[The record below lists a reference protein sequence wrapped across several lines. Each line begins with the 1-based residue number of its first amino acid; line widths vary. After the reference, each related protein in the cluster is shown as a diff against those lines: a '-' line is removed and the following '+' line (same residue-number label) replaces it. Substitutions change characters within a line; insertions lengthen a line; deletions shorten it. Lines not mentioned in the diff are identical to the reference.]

1 MESNN
6 QFLLPSSY
14 LAPIG
19 YYAFL
24 LQKPNCEIEQ
34 YEHFV
39 KQSIRNRCTIYGA
52 NGKLTLSVPKQRKS
66 SSKTIMKEL
75 QISYDSPWQ
84 ELHWKSI
91 TSAYRSSAY
100 FEFYEDFFVPFYTKK
115 EKYLFDFNLKL
126 QKIVFKCLQVE
137 DTSTLSNSYHKESDK
152 IDLRKSVFK
161 ISKPIQYRQVFES
174 NFNFIAN
181 LSIID
186 LLFNLG
192 PESAD
197 YLLNLDVNNV
207 I

>member
-100 FEFYEDFFVPFYTKK
+100 FEFYEDFFTPFYQEK
-115 EKYLFDFNLKL
+115 EKYLLDFNLKL
-126 QKIVFKCLQVE
+126 QKTIFKCLQLE
-137 DTSTLSNSYHKESDK
+137 DTSVLSGIYQKETNK
-152 IDLRKSVFK
+152 TDLRNSDFE
-161 ISKPIQYRQVFES
+161 IQKQEKYQEVFES
-174 NFNFIAN
+174 TCGFIAN
-181 LSIID
+181 LSILD
-186 LLFNLG
+186 LLLNLG
-192 PESAD
+192 PESSE
-197 YLLNLDVNNV
+197 YLFNV
-207 I
+207 KM